1 MAVIT
6 LRQNKTEALTF
17 SELDTNFTNINTE
30 LGAKVAV
37 VQGTAGR
44 IAVSGTTT
52 RTVDLASGVVTA
64 GTTGSATNIPVI
76 TVDTYGRITGV
87 SSAANPQGTVTSIV
101 AGTGLSGGTI
111 TGSGTISLPT
121 TGVASGTYQG
131 SVTVDTLG
139 RITAATNNLT
149 GYSEGIFNLGNSAN
163 PAVNVANGNVQRLTL
178 TGNWA
183 FPGFNTPITGQSVT
197 LIITQDATG
206 SRTIST
212 TGITARWAGGANAGN
227 KTLSTAANSVDIL
240 TIFYDGATY
249 YFSLSKGFA

>member
-1 MAVIT
+1 MATIT

-30 LGAKVAV
+30 LGQKVAV
-37 VQGTAGR
+37 VQGTTGR

-64 GTTGSATNIPVI
+64 GTTGSATTIPVI

-87 SSAANPQGTVTSIV
+87 STAVNPQGTVTSIT
-101 AGTGLSGGTI
+101 AGTGLNGGTI

-163 PAVNVANGNVQRLTL
+163 PSINVANGNVQRLTL

-183 FPGFNTPITGQSVT
+183 FPGFASPIAGQSVT
-197 LIITQDATG
+197 IIITQDTTG
-206 SRTIST
+206 SRTLTT

-227 KTLSTAANSVDIL
+227 KALSTAANSVDIV
-240 TIFYDGATY
+240 TIFFDGSTY

>member
-17 SELDTNFTNINTE
+17 SELDTNFTNINNE
-30 LGAKVAV
+30 LVAKVAV
-37 VQGTAGR
+37 VQGTSGR

-64 GTTGSATNIPVI
+64 GTTGSATAIPVI

-87 SSAANPQGTVTSIV
+87 SSAANPQGTVTSIT
-101 AGTGLSGGTI
+101 AGVGLSGGTI

-121 TGVASGTYQG
+121 TGVAAGTYQG

-139 RITAATNNLT
+139 RVTAATNNLT

-163 PAVNVANGNVQRLTL
+163 PSINVANGNVQRLTL

-183 FPGFNTPITGQSVT
+183 FPGFASPIAGQSVT
-197 LIITQDATG
+197 IIITQDING
-206 SRTIST
+206 NRTIST

-227 KTLSTAANSVDIL
+227 KTLSTAGNSVDIL
-240 TIFYDGATY
+240 TIFFDGSTY

>member
-1 MAVIT
+1 MAIIT

-17 SELDTNFTNINTE
+17 SELDTNFTNLNTE
-30 LGAKVAV
+30 LGQKVTV

-52 RTVDLASGVVTA
+52 RTVDLASGIVTA
-64 GTTGSATNIPVI
+64 GTTGSASTIPII

-101 AGTGLSGGTI
+101 AGTGLNGGTI

-121 TGVASGTYQG
+121 TGVAAGTYQG

-163 PAVNVANGNVQRLTL
+163 PSVNVANGNVQRLTL
-178 TGNWA
+178 TGNWT
-183 FPGFNTPITGQSVT
+183 FPGFATPVTGQSVT

-206 SRTIST
+206 NRTIST

-227 KTLSTAANSVDIL
+227 KTLSTAANSIDLL
-240 TIFYDGATY
+240 TIFFDGSTY